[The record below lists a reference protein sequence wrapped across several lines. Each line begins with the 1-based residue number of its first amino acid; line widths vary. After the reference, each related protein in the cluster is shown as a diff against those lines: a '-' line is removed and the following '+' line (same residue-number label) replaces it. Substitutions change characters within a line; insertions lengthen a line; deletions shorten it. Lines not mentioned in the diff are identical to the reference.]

1 MSRFAEDGLPDVMLR
16 LWRHLRRRRRRQF
29 VFLVLLMMVAAL
41 ADVVTLGA
49 VLPFIGVLTS
59 PETVWGNSLVQRF
72 SDFFGITSPED
83 LILPFTLVFAGAA
96 IFAGSA
102 RMLLLWTETRFAY
115 STAADLGI
123 EVYRRTLYQPYSTHV
138 TRNTGEIIAGVFK
151 VNVVVGG
158 ALVPVPRLFSSL
170 VLVVSITA
178 ALVFVDPVVATIGL
192 LGSAG
197 AYAAITRLS
206 RGRLRRNSERIAREQ
221 TQLVKALQEG
231 LGGIRD
237 VLLHGTQQVFSDM
250 FGRADAPMRRAQG
263 DNVFMGISPRF
274 LLESLAMVLIAG
286 LAYLMS
292 LRDGGVAV
300 ALPILAALALGAQR
314 LLPAMQQVYD
324 SWANMV
330 GNKASVLDV
339 VELLDQPI
347 PESALGP
354 APAPLEFTE
363 GIGLEG
369 VRFRYSPEGPWVLD
383 GVDIDIPKGSRVGFV
398 GSTGSGKSTTLDLL
412 MGLLDPTDG
421 RVVVDGVSIGG
432 DRLRSWQRAIAHVPQ
447 FIYLADTTWT
457 ENIAFGVDPESID
470 EDRVREAA
478 RQAHIS
484 DFIEDDPAGYDARI
498 GERGIKLSGGQRQ
511 RIGIARALYKE
522 ATVLVLDEATSA
534 LDNTTEKLVMD
545 SIDALDRDLTIL
557 IVAHRLTTVQRCD
570 TIVELDGS
578 RVVAQGTYDEL
589 LEISPTFRQMAYANR

>member
-1 MSRFAEDGLPDVMLR
+1 MSRFARDSLPDVLLR
-16 LWRHLRRRRRRQF
+16 VWGHLRRRRRRQF
-29 VFLVLLMMVAAL
+29 VLLLFLMLVAAF

-59 PETVWGNSLVQRF
+59 PDTVWGNALVQRF
-72 SDFFGITSPED
+72 SDLFGITSPEG
-83 LILPFTLVFAGAA
+83 LILPFTLLFAGAA
-96 IFAGSA
+96 IFAGIA
-102 RMLLLWTETRFAY
+102 RMLLLWTETRLAY

-138 TRNTGEIIAGVFK
+138 ARNTGEIIAGVFK
-151 VNVVVGG
+151 VNVVVAG
-158 ALVPVPRLFSSL
+158 ALVPVPRLLSSV

-178 ALVFVDPVVATIGL
+178 ALIFVDPVVAVIGL
-192 LGSAG
+192 LGSVG
-197 AYAAITRLS
+197 AYAAITWLS
-206 RGRLRRNSERIAREQ
+206 RGRLNRNSQRIAIEQ

-263 DNVFMGISPRF
+263 DNVFIGISPRF

-286 LAYLMS
+286 LAYFMS
-292 LRDGGVAV
+292 LRQGGVAV
-300 ALPILAALALGAQR
+300 ALPVLAALALGAQR
-314 LLPAMQQVYD
+314 LLPALQQVFA
-324 SWANMV
+324 SWASLV
-330 GNKASVLDV
+330 GSRASVLDV

-354 APAPLEFTE
+354 APAPLEFSD
-363 GIGLEG
+363 GIGFEA
-369 VRFRYSPEGPWVLD
+369 VRFRYSDDGPWVLD
-383 GVDIDIPKGSRVGFV
+383 GVDLTIQKGSRVGFV

-412 MGLLDPTDG
+412 MGLLDPTEG
-421 RVVVDGVSIGG
+421 RVVVDGAPIGG

-447 FIYLADTTWT
+447 FIYLADTTWV
-457 ENIAFGVDPESID
+457 ENVAFGVDPESID

-478 RQAHIS
+478 RQAHIA
-484 DFIEDDPAGYDARI
+484 DFIESDPEGYNARI
-498 GERGIKLSGGQRQ
+498 GERGVKLSGGQRQ
-511 RIGIARALYKE
+511 RIGIARALYKD

-534 LDNTTEKLVMD
+534 LDNTTEQLVMD

-570 TIVELDGS
+570 TIVELEGA

-589 LEISPTFRQMAYANR
+589 FEQSPSFRRMAQATR

>member
-1 MSRFAEDGLPDVMLR
+1 MSRFAKDGLLDVLLR
-16 LWRHLRRRRRRQF
+16 LWRHLRQRRRRQF
-29 VFLVLLMMVAAL
+29 VFLLFLMVVAAF

-49 VLPFIGVLTS
+49 VLPFIGILTS
-59 PETVWGNSLVQRF
+59 PEVVWGNSLVQTF
-72 SDFFGITSPED
+72 ADFFNITSPEG

-96 IFAGSA
+96 IFAGFT
-102 RMLLLWTETRFAY
+102 RMLLLWTETRLAY

-123 EVYRRTLYQPYSTHV
+123 EAYRRTLYQPYPTHV
-138 TRNTGEIIAGVFK
+138 ARSTGEVIAGVFK
-151 VNVVVGG
+151 VNVVVVG
-158 ALVPVPRLFSSL
+158 ALVPVPRLISSV
-170 VLVVSITA
+170 VLVGSIIA
-178 ALVFVDPVVATIGL
+178 ALIVVDPVVALIGL

-197 AYAAITRLS
+197 AYAAITWLS
-206 RGRLRRNSERIAREQ
+206 QNRLRRNSERIAREQ

-237 VLLHGTQQVFSDM
+237 VLLNGTQQVFSDM

-263 DNVFMGISPRF
+263 DNVFIGLSPRF

-314 LLPAMQQVYD
+314 LLPAMQQAYD
-324 SWANMV
+324 SWANLM

-347 PESALGP
+347 PDSALGP
-354 APAPLEFTE
+354 APAPLEFAE
-363 GIGLEG
+363 GIRLER
-369 VRFRYSPEGPWVLD
+369 VRFRYSEDGPWVLD

-398 GSTGSGKSTTLDLL
+398 GSTGSGKSTTLDLV
-412 MGLLDPTDG
+412 MGLLDPTEG
-421 RVVVDGVSIGG
+421 RVVVDGLPIGG

-447 FIYLADTTWT
+447 FIFLSDASWT
-457 ENIAFGVDPESID
+457 DNIAFGVDPRAID
-470 EDRVREAA
+470 EDRVRAAA
-478 RQAHIS
+478 RQAQIADFVES
-484 DFIEDDPAGYDARI
+484 DPEGYNARI

-511 RIGIARALYKE
+511 RIGIARALYKQ

-534 LDNTTEKLVMD
+534 LDNVTEQSVMD

-557 IVAHRLTTVQRCD
+557 MVAHRLTTVQRCD
-570 TIVELDGS
+570 TIVELEGS

-589 LEISPTFRQMAYANR
+589 LEQSPSFRRMAHASG